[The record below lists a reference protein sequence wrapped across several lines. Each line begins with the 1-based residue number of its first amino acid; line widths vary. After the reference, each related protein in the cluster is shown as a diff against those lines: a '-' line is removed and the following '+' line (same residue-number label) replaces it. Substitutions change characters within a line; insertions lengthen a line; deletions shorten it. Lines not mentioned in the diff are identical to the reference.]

1 MINSKAL
8 YYSRLSTDSALLAMI
23 GGATHIANACPE
35 TISTFPFVAFTD
47 DNQEDSIFADNTP
60 HSSNV
65 RVRID
70 IFTKINAGQPT
81 TWDIG
86 ALVYAIFTALF
97 FTCGTNGEVPDPTE
111 GVRHRVMR
119 FSREVIS

>member
-1 MINSKAL
+1 VINAKSL
-8 YYSRLSTDSALLAMI
+8 YYSKLVANTALTTLL
-23 GGATHIANACPE
+23 GGTAHIANACPE
-35 TISTFPFVAFTD
+35 VITTFPFVAFTD
-47 DNQEDSIFADNTP
+47 DDQDDSMYADNVP

-70 IFTKINAGQPT
+70 IYTKINAGMPT
-81 TWDIG
+81 TFDIG
-86 ALVYAIFTALF
+86 ELVYNVFTALYF
-97 FTCGTNGEVPDPTE
+97 HCGTNGEVSDPTE